1 MTTGPELFAQYAF
14 PPNVL
19 GYCGPADSGLTEGL
33 GETEVA
39 NELTHV
45 VKQFEGAWPYLELI
59 GGLSGR
65 DPLDARVVEAYW
77 LGNELLD
84 RVDTLTWGNSV
95 DERFRARAGG
105 RWTRVESGIA
115 DGAPNHAFHVF
126 CVYPWV
132 GLLRSGYADHALEVI
147 DRCRIRWGTVE
158 ACVGSEVVVRYS
170 PLTWDGATLAFG
182 EPDVETAIRSLDS
195 SPYQPGAVVS
205 LHWNYVCGEINP
217 RQLSHLQR
225 QTSRHLAIVNGTRRD
240 LADVIER

>member
-33 GETEVA
+33 RAPEA
-39 NELTHV
+39 MDELTHV

-59 GGLSGR
+59 GGLSGL

-77 LGNELLD
+77 IGNELLD
-84 RVDTLTWGNSV
+84 RVDTLAWGNSV

-105 RWTRVESGIA
+105 GWTTVESGIA

-132 GLLRSGYADHALEVI
+132 GLLRSGYAVHALEVI

-158 ACVGSEVVVRYS
+158 ACVGSEVVVRCS
-170 PLTWDGATLAFG
+170 PLTWDGAKLAFG
-182 EPDVETAIRSLDS
+182 EPNVETVIRSLDS
-195 SPYQPGAVVS
+195 SLYDPGAVVS
-205 LHWNYVCGEINP
+205 LHWNYVCGEIDS
-217 RQLSHLQR
+217 RQLRHLQR